1 MRALDYIE
9 VIKELVAQ
17 HGNLEIEKWMP
28 AKGRHEAPAPFL
40 AHRRKYATNRD
51 HAAGGVGSFYH
62 PETDALTQKGDPVI
76 RV

>member
-28 AKGRHEAPAPFL
+28 AKGRHEAPAPTL
-40 AHRRKYATNRD
+40 AHTRKFVTHRD
-51 HAAGGVGSFYH
+51 HHLGAIGSFYH
-62 PETDALTQKGDPVI
+62 ETDNPNQKGDPVI